1 MPSANPPVDVP
12 IAVVGLACRF
22 PGDASSPSK
31 FWDMLKNGKSAY
43 SPTSPRWN
51 SDAFYHPGG
60 SRLNTLP
67 TKGGHFLKEDPYVFD
82 AAFFNI
88 TAAEAVALDP
98 KQRIAMEVTYEAFEN
113 ADMPLQRISGTQTAC
128 YIGSGASDYRG
139 AVERDFLQ
147 NPKYHLLGTGDEMIA
162 NRVSHFFNIH
172 GPSATVQT
180 ACSSSLTAAHLA
192 CQSLK
197 SGESEMVITGGVS
210 LMLTPDFTTHLN
222 NLTFLNPEGLSKTF
236 DESAGGY
243 GRGEGC
249 GIIILKRLDDAI
261 RDGDNIRAVIRGSGV
276 NSDGFTQGV
285 TMPSLEAQ
293 TALIKYVYESNGL
306 DYSTQYVEAHGT
318 GTKAGDPIET
328 KAIYSTIGKGSS
340 KSRKLWIGSV
350 KPNIG
355 HLESAAGVSG
365 IIKGI
370 LSMENN
376 LIPQNLY
383 FNKANPAIP
392 FDEWNLAVP
401 TKLTPWPV
409 AHTKRMSVSGF
420 GMGGTNG
427 HVILE
432 SFDPTRFSNR
442 PAKPNGFSTFE
453 KTRSKKR
460 LFVFSSQ
467 DQAGFKR
474 NADALVEHLDTLGP
488 AASSS
493 DFLANFAH
501 TLYGARSSLS
511 WRAACVVEN
520 TTELRDYL
528 TTKPGDRAS
537 REASSGTRAPR
548 IGFVFTG
555 QGAQWARMGVEML
568 DRPIFRD
575 SVAQSTSFLQEMGC
589 VWDPVTELEK
599 TQADSRLSQ
608 PEISQPICSVLQI
621 ALVDELRSWGVT
633 PSKVV
638 GHSSGEIAAAY
649 SIGAL
654 SHRDAIAAAYFR
666 GVATTKL
673 RIDAPNLKGGMMAVG
688 CSQDEADEVIERSK
702 LDGTVAVACVNSPLS
717 VTLSGDVDA
726 LEQLRAILDERKVFA
741 RRLKVEMA
749 YHSRHMNRVFGSYS
763 ESIADLE
770 PIPRKYNET
779 EDEEES
785 IQTMV
790 SSVTGQEVTPELLG
804 PYYWVRNLVSPVLF
818 SDAVKELV
826 SPAEA
831 EEDDNISGN
840 NSNNTVDLLIEIGPH
855 SALGGPV
862 EQILDHHGIKN
873 VSYKSMLTRGRNALE
888 TSLQLAA
895 ELFLKGI
902 PIDIT
907 RVNSDLNARRLTD
920 VPPYQWNHAKVFRHE
935 TRIQRE
941 LVTRQF
947 PSQSIIGAQVP
958 MMDESQHVW
967 RNFLRLSDE
976 PWLRGHKVGNT
987 VLFPA
992 AGLISM
998 ALEGARQLAEPGKT
1012 ARSLRLREIS
1022 FSAAMAL
1029 PEDVPT
1035 ETILHMRPHLIGTS
1049 GSTPSSWWEF
1059 TISSCVGADQ
1069 LRDNCRGLITID
1081 YAETTSEQMASEDA
1095 SLEASRIADY
1105 HRVHKECPDTYSKE
1119 DFYSQFEK
1127 IAWKYGEAFQGVE
1140 NVHLGDGQSTYDV
1153 RLVDIGE
1160 TASKGQLD
1168 RPFLIHGGALDS
1180 ILQGCLG
1187 STYKN
1192 GKFEIDKPALPTYIG
1207 QMDISLDIPGDVG
1220 YVLPALCESKR
1231 HGFKELSFNVCTFD
1245 NALSKVY
1252 LSVTDS
1258 RVSELENDTGA
1269 QDSQQLEVD
1278 PAEITSE
1285 VRWNYALEVL
1295 KPEEIKEVVLD
1306 VAAEDQAV
1314 ELIRLYLHN
1323 NPAATVIELAPDY
1336 EALNR
1341 ATMSLLP
1348 RGTILPSHIKY
1359 AVAGTGNES
1368 EDKNA
1373 NSNVIGKPF
1382 DLGDSDDPLPA
1393 DIAPADLLVVPQ
1405 SVSNLE
1411 DLGSLLDRLANLGKP
1426 DANLVLAVDSSLE
1439 ASASVLEAKGFRP
1452 VFDVEKSVA
1461 LYKKKKSENTNGHS
1475 NGHANGTSAKSDLV
1489 IIEPSAT
1496 TSNTNAFCNALQAA
1510 LGDRGYTTSVA
1521 SWVDISTRAASELEG
1536 NTFISLL
1543 ELEQPLLDALSE
1555 PDFHSV
1561 RKLVLNSERLLWITA
1576 GDNPSMGVVDGIR
1589 RTMWSEVASIKFQ
1602 VLHLSS
1608 LETALQCGP
1617 ALAGRIVT
1625 ADTKDDEFRER
1636 NGMLQVARI
1645 FDSPEGNEGVRHCLE
1660 DSVRVQRLGD
1670 QERPLRLT
1678 IIKPGLLDTLT
1689 FIEDDRMKIPLG
1701 ETEIEVDVKA
1711 TGVNFKD
1718 IMAAMGLV
1726 EVSVI
1731 GHEASGIV
1739 TATGSKAASRFQPG
1753 DRVTLLWEGM
1763 HATKLRIDHRLAV
1776 HIPDSMSFE
1785 EAAGLPMVHV
1795 TAYHALV
1802 NVAKL
1807 RPGQSVLIHAAAGGV
1822 GQAALQLAAHLGLV
1836 VYVTVGS
1843 EDKRSL
1849 LIEKY
1854 NVPEA
1859 HIFHSRDTSFVK
1871 AIKRVTGGRG
1881 VDCVLNSLAG
1891 ELLRVSWGCLAPF
1904 GTFVEIGLR
1913 DITNNMRLDMRPFSG
1928 STTFAFINIANFFH
1942 AEGLDVLGQILS
1954 DAFALVHKGVLGAAY
1969 PLTVYPV
1976 AELETAFRTM
1986 QQGRHR
1992 GKLVL
1997 SFGENAQAP
2006 VLCKAQ
2012 DSLRLNPNATYLFV
2026 GGLGGLG
2033 RSLAREFVACGA
2045 RHIAFVS
2052 RSGDSS
2058 AEAKATIQELAT
2070 RGAVVKAY
2078 RADIADETAFLS
2090 AMQQCT
2096 TDLPPIAGVLQMAM
2110 LLRDALFEKM
2120 AYADWTQPMRPK
2132 IQGTLNL
2139 HNYFSAARPLDFF
2152 LICSSISGMFGNTGQ
2167 TQYAAGNTFQDALA
2181 HHRRSQGLKAVA
2193 VNLGIM
2199 RDVGVLAEQG
2209 AMGKLAEW
2217 ESVLGIRERAF
2228 HALMKS
2234 LINRERKGETCPA
2247 QVCTGLGTADIM
2259 ARFGLERPEYLGGD
2273 ARFGPLNV
2281 QSITSASSSADQ
2293 DGSSAASSSA
2303 SARLAAASTLPEAV
2317 SIITEA
2323 LVHKMAEILQMP
2335 VSEVDAG
2342 RPMYRYGVDSLVALE
2357 VRNWITRELQAN
2369 MALLEILAAVPMEVF
2384 AGRIA
2389 EKSRLVGGK

>member
-1 MPSANPPVDVP
+1 MTSTHTGGDVP

-31 FWDMLKNGKSAY
+31 FWDMLKNGKDAY

-51 SDAFYHPGG
+51 SDAFYHPGDA
-60 SRLNTLP
+60 RLNTLP

-88 TAAEAVALDP
+88 TATEAIALDP

-113 ADMPLQRISGTQTAC
+113 AGMSLQRISGTQTAC
-128 YIGSGASDYRG
+128 YIGSGPSDYRG
-139 AVERDFLQ
+139 AVERDFLH
-147 NPKYHLLGTGDEMIA
+147 NPKYHLLGTGDEMIS
-162 NRVSHFFNIH
+162 NRISHFFNIH

-180 ACSSSLTAAHLA
+180 ACSSSLMATHLA

-197 SGESEMVITGGVS
+197 SGESEIAITGGVS

-222 NLTFLNPEGLSKTF
+222 NLNFLNPEGLSKAF

-249 GIIILKRLDDAI
+249 GIIILKRLADAI
-261 RDGDNIRAVIRGSGV
+261 HDGDDIHAVIRATGA

-293 TALIKYVYESNGL
+293 TALIEHVYLSNGL

-328 KAIYSTIGKGSS
+328 KAIYSTIGKGSP
-340 KSRKLWIGSV
+340 KPRKLLIGSV
-350 KPNIG
+350 KPN
-355 HLESAAGVSG
+355 H
-365 IIKGI
+365 
-370 LSMENN
+370 N
-376 LIPQNLY
+376 LIPPNLH
-383 FNKANPAIP
+383 FTKGNPAIP
-392 FDEWNLAVP
+392 FDEWNIAVP

-409 AHTKRMSVSGF
+409 AHPKRMSVSGF

-427 HVILE
+427 HVVLE
-432 SFDPTRFSNR
+432 SFDPTRFANGSG
-442 PAKPNGFSTFE
+442 KVNGFSKLE
-453 KTRSKKR
+453 RTRTRKR
-460 LFVFSSQ
+460 LFVFSSH

-474 NADALVEHLDTLGP
+474 NADALVEHLDTVGP
-488 AASSS
+488 VASSS
-493 DFLANFAH
+493 DFMANLAY
-501 TLYGARSSLS
+501 TLSRARSSLS
-511 WRAACVVEN
+511 WRATCIAEN
-520 TTELRDYL
+520 MTELRDHL
-528 TTKPGDRAS
+528 TTKPGEGAS
-537 REASSGTRAPR
+537 RDASSATRVPR

-568 DRPIFRD
+568 DRPVFRD
-575 SVAQSTSFLQEMGC
+575 SVAQSASFLQEMGC
-589 VWDPVTELEK
+589 VWDPVAELMK

-633 PSKVV
+633 PSRVV

-666 GVATTKL
+666 GVAATRL
-673 RIDAPNLKGGMMAVG
+673 RTEAPDLKGGMMAVG
-688 CSQDEADEVIERSK
+688 CSPDEAEELIEQSR
-702 LDGTVAVACVNSPLS
+702 LDGTAAVACVNSPSS
-717 VTLSGDVDA
+717 VTLSGDVDT
-726 LEQLRAILDERKVFA
+726 LDQLRAIFDKRKVFA

-749 YHSRHMNRVFGSYS
+749 YHSRHMNRVFGSYA
-763 ESIADLE
+763 ELIADLK
-770 PIPRKYNET
+770 PIPRKYNENEN
-779 EDEEES
+779 EDER
-785 IQTMV
+785 IPTMV
-790 SSVTGQEVTPELLG
+790 SSVTGQEVAPELLG

-818 SDAVKELV
+818 SDAVKEMV
-826 SPAEA
+826 SPTEA
-831 EEDDNISGN
+831 DDDDDSSRNHSD
-840 NSNNTVDLLIEIGPH
+840 NTVDLLIEVGPH

-862 EQILDHHGIKN
+862 EQILGHHGIKD
-873 VSYKSMLTRGRNALE
+873 VTYKSMLTRGRNALE
-888 TSLQLAA
+888 TSLELAS
-895 ELFLKGI
+895 ELFLKGV
-902 PIDIT
+902 PIDIPK
-907 RVNSDLNARRLTD
+907 VNSDLNPRRLTD
-920 VPPYQWNHAKVFRHE
+920 LPPYQWNHSKVFRHE

-941 LVTRQF
+941 LVMRQF
-947 PSQSIIGAQVP
+947 PSKSIIGAQVP

-976 PWLRGHKVGNT
+976 PWLRGHKVGST

-998 ALEGARQLAEPGKT
+998 ALEAAQQLVEPSKT

-1029 PEDVPT
+1029 SEDAPT
-1035 ETILHMRPHLIGTS
+1035 EIILHIRPHLLATS
-1049 GSTPSSWWEF
+1049 GSTPASWWEF
-1059 TISSCVGADQ
+1059 TISSCAGIDH

-1081 YAETTSEQMASEDA
+1081 YTESTSEQMASEDA

-1105 HRVHKECPDTYSKE
+1105 HRVHEGCPDTYSKD

-1127 IAWKYGEAFQGVE
+1127 ISWKYGEAFRGVE

-1160 TASKGQLD
+1160 TFSKGQLD
-1168 RPFLIHGGALDS
+1168 RPFLIHAGALDS

-1192 GKFEIDKPALPTYIG
+1192 GRFEMDKPVLPTFIG
-1207 QMDISLDIPGDVG
+1207 HMEISLDIPGDAG
-1220 YVLPALCESKR
+1220 YVLPVLCESKR
-1231 HGFKELSFNVCTFD
+1231 HGFKELSSNIYTFD
-1245 NALSKVY
+1245 SALSKINI
-1252 LSVTDS
+1252 SVIDY
-1258 RVSELENDTGA
+1258 RVSELENDAGE

-1285 VRWNYALEVL
+1285 
-1295 KPEEIKEVVLD
+1295 PEEVKKVLSA
-1306 VAAEDQAV
+1306 VAAEDR
-1314 ELIRLYLHN
+1314 LIRLYLHD

-1336 EALNR
+1336 EALNH

-1359 AVAGTGNES
+1359 AVAGVSNES
-1368 EDKNA
+1368 EDQVTTA
-1373 NSNVIGKPF
+1373 NVIGKPF
-1382 DLGDSDDPLPA
+1382 DLGDVDDPLPA
-1393 DIAPADLLVVPQ
+1393 DIAAADLLVAPQ
-1405 SVSNLE
+1405 SVSNHK
-1411 DLGSLLDRLANLGKP
+1411 DLGVLLSRLASLGKP
-1426 DANLVLAVDSSLE
+1426 DASLVLAVDSRLE
-1439 ASASVLEAKGFRP
+1439 ESASVLEAKGFRR

-1461 LYKKKKSENTNGHS
+1461 LYRKRQSE
-1475 NGHANGTSAKSDLV
+1475 HANGLTSGYTNGTSSKSDLV
-1489 IIEPSAT
+1489 IIEPPAT
-1496 TSNTNAFCNALQAA
+1496 SSGIISFCSALQTT
-1510 LGDRGYTTSVA
+1510 LRDHGYSVLVA
-1521 SWVDISTRAASELEG
+1521 NWAEISARAAIDLEG
-1536 NTFISLL
+1536 KTFISLL
-1543 ELEQPLLDALSE
+1543 ELEQPLLDNLSE
-1555 PDFHSV
+1555 PDFHNV
-1561 RKLVLNSERLLWITA
+1561 RKLLLNSDRLLWITA

-1589 RTMWSEVASIKFQ
+1589 RTMRSEVAGLKFQ

-1608 LETALQCGP
+1608 LETALQYGP

-1625 ADTKDDEFRER
+1625 SHTKDDEFQER
-1636 NGMLQVARI
+1636 DGMLQVARI
-1645 FDSPEGNEGVRHCLE
+1645 FNSPEGNEGVRHCLE

-1678 IIKPGLLDTLT
+1678 ILKPGLMDTLT
-1689 FIEDDRMKIPLG
+1689 FIEDDRMKVPLG
-1701 ETEIEVDVKA
+1701 ESEIEVDVKA

-1726 EVSVI
+1726 EVSLI
-1731 GHEASGIV
+1731 GQEASGIV
-1739 TATGSKAASRFQPG
+1739 TATGSAAASRFQPG

-1785 EAAGLPMVHV
+1785 IAAALPMVHA

-1843 EDKRSL
+1843 EDKRRL
-1849 LIEKY
+1849 LMEKH

-1859 HIFHSRDTSFVK
+1859 HIFHSRDASFAK

-1881 VDCVLNSLAG
+1881 VDCVLNSLSG
-1891 ELLRVSWGCLAPF
+1891 ELLRVSWTCLAPF

-1928 STTFAFINIANFFH
+1928 STTFAFINIANFFN
-1942 AEGLDVLGQILS
+1942 AEGLDVLRQILS

-1986 QQGRHR
+1986 QQGKHR

-1997 SFGENAQAP
+1997 SFEGNAQAP
-2006 VLCKAQ
+2006 ALCKAQ
-2012 DSLRLNPNATYLFV
+2012 DSLRLNPNSTYLFV

-2033 RSLAREFVACGA
+2033 RSLSREFVACGA
-2045 RHIAFVS
+2045 RHIAFIS

-2058 AEAKATIQELAT
+2058 AEAKATVQDLT
-2070 RGAVVKAY
+2070 TFGAVVKAY
-2078 RADIADETAFLS
+2078 RADVADEAAFLS
-2090 AMQQCT
+2090 AMQKCT
-2096 TDLPPIAGVLQMAM
+2096 TDLPPITGVVQMAM
-2110 LLRDALFEKM
+2110 MLRDTLFEKM
-2120 AYADWTQPMRPK
+2120 SYADWTQPMRPK

-2139 HNYFSAARPLDFF
+2139 HNYFSTTRPLDFF
-2152 LICSSISGMFGNTGQ
+2152 LICSSISGIFGYPGQ
-2167 TQYAAGNTFQDALA
+2167 TQYAAANTFQDTLA
-2181 HHRRSQGLKAVA
+2181 RYRRSQGLKAVA
-2193 VNLGIM
+2193 VDLGIM
-2199 RDVGVLAEQG
+2199 RDVGILAEQG
-2209 AMGKLAEW
+2209 TTGKLAAW
-2217 ESVLGIRERAF
+2217 EAVLGIREKPF

-2234 LINRERKGETCPA
+2234 LINSEWKGDTCPA
-2247 QVCTGLGTADIM
+2247 QVCTGLGTADVM
-2259 ARFGLERPEYLGGD
+2259 ARFGLERPEHFGD
-2273 ARFGPLNV
+2273 PRFGPLNV
-2281 QSITSASSSADQ
+2281 LSIASSSSSADQ
-2293 DGSSAASSSA
+2293 DTSTAASSPST
-2303 SARLAAASTLPEAV
+2303 RLAAASTLDEAV
-2317 SIITEA
+2317 SIVTDA
-2323 LVHKMAEILQMP
+2323 LVHKTAEILQMP
-2335 VSEVDAG
+2335 LSEVDPG
-2342 RPMYRYGVDSLVALE
+2342 KPMYRYGVDSLVALE

-2369 MALLEILAAVPMEVF
+2369 MALLEILAAEPMRVF
-2384 AGRIA
+2384 AAKIA
-2389 EKSRLVGGK
+2389 EKSRLVVGREGGK